1 MIRSIVRKFISRSA
15 GGEEW
20 RGVEKTGRKRR
31 GKKARREGS
40 FSTDIAS
47 PRKNLEGRFFTLNEA
62 AKLILM
68 NVKLPSFYVPS
79 CRKEKEK
86 LEPPLS
92 RANSTPNDF
101 LQADADFNRRF
112 SPRFF
117 ALDPF
122 FPTFFVR

>member
-1 MIRSIVRKFISRSA
+1 MERSRGNGEEKAQKESA
-15 GGEEW
+15 KGGE
-20 RGVEKTGRKRR
+20 
-31 GKKARREGS
+31 AGS

-122 FPTFFVR
+122 FPIFFVR

>member
-1 MIRSIVRKFISRSA
+1 MERSRENGEEKARKESA
-15 GGEEW
+15 KGGE
-20 RGVEKTGRKRR
+20 
-31 GKKARREGS
+31 AGS

-117 ALDPF
+117 DPF
-122 FPTFFVR
+122 PRSFLSNLLRSLISRYWAREEEV